1 LYHPHP
7 NPLPSRERGSRFPA
21 FRIGSILIDPPL
33 VLAPMA
39 GVTNAAFRL
48 LCKRMG
54 GCGLVCA
61 EMISSCG
68 LHYNNRRTREFLIIN
83 DEERPLSV
91 QIWGAIPEL
100 MAEAAQQVQAAG
112 ADIVDI
118 NIGCPVPKVL
128 KTGASGA
135 LLKDLDLAEK
145 IIRAVVGAVTVPVT
159 VKTRAGWNQDQIT
172 AVDLALRAQDAG
184 AACIAVHG
192 RTVQQGY
199 TGLSDW
205 TIIRKTKEV
214 VTIPVIGNGDVRTPQ
229 DAERM
234 IAETGC
240 DGVMIGRGAM
250 GNPCVFRT
258 VDSYLTAGEALPG
271 PSYDERLTVA
281 WEHAVM
287 LAAVQDEE
295 RAVREL
301 RGQLAW
307 YIKGRR
313 GASEIRGRLSRASTL
328 ENIKVIL
335 DEASCQCKPG
345 VEEGR

>member
-1 LYHPHP
+1 MQGTEIKTET
-7 NPLPSRERGSRFPA
+7 RA
-21 FRIGSILIDPPL
+21 FHIGSILIDPPL

-39 GVTNAAFRL
+39 GVTNPAFRL

-61 EMISSCG
+61 EMISSCAM
-68 LHYNNRRTREFLIIN
+68 HYNNRRTKDLLIIHE
-83 DEERPLSV
+83 EERPVSV
-91 QIWGAIPEL
+91 QIFGAIPEI
-100 MAEAAQQVQAAG
+100 MAEAARQVQDCG

-135 LLKDLDLAEK
+135 LLKDLDLAER
-145 IIRAVVGAVTVPVT
+145 IIRAVVAAVTVPVT
-159 VKTRAGWNQDQIT
+159 VKTRAGWNQEQIT
-172 AVDLALRAQDAG
+172 AVDLALCAQDSG

-199 TGLSDW
+199 TGAADW
-205 TIIRKTKEV
+205 SIIRKTKEA

-250 GNPCVFRT
+250 GNPWVFPAIHNYLASGQTISGPTHAERLSVALEHATMLASVMDEQRT
-258 VDSYLTAGEALPG
+258 V
-271 PSYDERLTVA
+271 
-281 WEHAVM
+281 
-287 LAAVQDEE
+287 Q
-295 RAVREL
+295 EL
-301 RGQLAW
+301 RGQLTW
-307 YIKGRR
+307 YIKGMH
-313 GASEIRGRLSRASTL
+313 GAPEIRGRLSRATTL
-328 ENIKVIL
+328 EDIRMIL